1 MLEQPQFGS
10 LFAYQTGLT
19 GTAISGLRF
28 LAGQS
33 GGAVFSVASEDEIKT
48 ASTAH
53 RKRPWQLKSIDAA
66 GARDILTAG
75 RVQWVYP
82 GQTITV
88 VGRGN
93 VDENIKLEF
102 QQANETKTVTLTP
115 TTIESELASR
125 MYGQVSVGQLESLG
139 SQVFDVSAAYARHF
153 RVTGKTCSLLMLES
167 EADYERFDIK
177 PKEDLFVVKA
187 KSTSKLVSETL
198 SKFAE
203 QLADPKAKLQTW
215 LSRLESMPGMQFK
228 IPTALK
234 LAMDDIE
241 IEAISQPLN
250 CTLTKKSDLSESY
263 LKTIA
268 NENLDYDPISA
279 EANRRASSSVDD
291 AIKVYSSLVER
302 NPSDIIVARDI
313 AFTAM
318 EMERPAPA
326 FHLLRRVARARP
338 FQGNI
343 YPAIGQC
350 LTQMGKAD
358 MAIVYYEIAMNGTF
372 QRQGED
378 FKQIVAAEYIH
389 LLRQIVSGKLK
400 SSVKDFAAARLETL
414 GKHLPFGTAD
424 VVVTMM
430 WNQDQT
436 DVDMHVVEPSGE
448 ECYYKHKK
456 TRSGGQITSDITT
469 GFGPEMYYNA
479 NAPRGKY
486 QLKAKFFGS
495 GQNRTSTRNKV
506 YVTIIRGFGTD
517 SETIDRQTIQL
528 SNVGEVEPVMTLG
541 IE

>member
-1 MLEQPQFGS
+1 
-10 LFAYQTGLT
+10 
-19 GTAISGLRF
+19 
-28 LAGQS
+28 
-33 GGAVFSVASEDEIKT
+33 
-48 ASTAH
+48 
-53 RKRPWQLKSIDAA
+53 
-66 GARDILTAG
+66 
-75 RVQWVYP
+75 
-82 GQTITV
+82 
-88 VGRGN
+88 
-93 VDENIKLEF
+93 
-102 QQANETKTVTLTP
+102 
-115 TTIESELASR
+115 
-125 MYGQVSVGQLESLG
+125 
-139 SQVFDVSAAYARHF
+139 
-153 RVTGKTCSLLMLES
+153 MLES

-177 PKEDLFVVKA
+177 PQEDLFVVKA
-187 KSTSKLVSETL
+187 KATSKLVSETL

-203 QLADPKAKLQTW
+203 QLADPKAKLQVW

-228 IPTALK
+228 MPTALK
-234 LAMDDIE
+234 LAMDDIK
-241 IEAISQPLN
+241 IEAISQPLK
-250 CTLTKKSDLSESY
+250 CTLTTKGDLSESY
-263 LKTIA
+263 LNTIA
-268 NENLDYDPISA
+268 SENLDYNPISA
-279 EANRRASSSVDD
+279 EAKRRASTSVDD

-302 NPSDIIVARDI
+302 NPGDIIVARDI

-318 EMERPAPA
+318 EMERPAQA

-350 LTQMGKAD
+350 LAQMGKAD

-372 QRQGED
+372 QRQGGE

-448 ECYYKHKK
+448 ECYYQHKT

-517 SETIDRQTIQL
+517 SETIDRRTIQL
-528 SNVGEVEPVMTLG
+528 SNVGEVEPVMTIG